1 MGHDCWSVCFLASG
15 ALYCYRGKRTI
26 HDHRDRPSFSFV
38 TERSAHVFARVGP
51 FRRPP
56 IARAGARCTSR
67 RPCIGYVRFTAAERL
82 HVHCSFHVGPRARHV
97 IPPPRFLPPPTF
109 FFSRLESLPR
119 GLSFFFSSSS
129 ISPPPSEIPFAFYF
143 FRSFLR
149 PSGSSTGRFRLE
161 PTVDSL
167 SFSFRKGDRFQSK
180 GRRFLSSL
188 PIRPVGNGMEVPRAT

>member
-1 MGHDCWSVCFLASG
+1 MERVLPSKRSSVLLPWQAHDP
-15 ALYCYRGKRTI
+15 
-26 HDHRDRPSFSFV
+26 RPSRPAVFQLRDGEECACFCAS
-38 TERSAHVFARVGP
+38 RAISSSPDRKSRRAMHVASSVHRLRPFHRRGTFARALFFPCGTT
-51 FRRPP
+51 
-56 IARAGARCTSR
+56 CTSR
-67 RPCIGYVRFTAAERL
+67 DPTTA
-82 HVHCSFHVGPRARHV
+82 F
-97 IPPPRFLPPPTF
+97 PPSSDL